1 MNKTKGNLGLTG
13 GAVKVEWADGGDKG
27 GYEVD

>member
-1 MNKTKGNLGLTG
+1 MNKTKGNLVLTAG
-13 GAVKVEWADGGDKG
+13 TVKVEWTNGGDKG